1 MKSMTDAEA
10 KSLKRGDLRTLPIC
24 FDSQGMR
31 LRDYSQAVPLL
42 VADTLPGGDLPS
54 EGPKTFLDV
63 ARANRA
69 KGLTFKTDYERWCFL
84 ANIPASDR
92 SLYEAE
98 VLVTALDAMIEA
110 DQLNAPNLYS
120 AELLVRRLEL
130 IKEAHR
136 INPSN
141 PDYSSADFYMGWRHQ
156 RTGVSEAL
164 GRHVASEVKDEAS
177 RMKELRKAREENDYN
192 RGGGRKS
199 KGRGGRDGSGEA
211 AGDG

>member
-1 MKSMTDAEA
+1 
-10 KSLKRGDLRTLPIC
+10 
-24 FDSQGMR
+24 
-31 LRDYSQAVPLL
+31 
-42 VADTLPGGDLPS
+42 LPGGDLLS
-54 EGPKTFLDV
+54 EGPKTFLGV
-63 ARANRA
+63 AWANRA
-69 KGLTFKTDYERWCFL
+69 KGLTFKTDCNFWRVF

-98 VLVTALDAMIEA
+98 VLVTALDAMLEV

-120 AELLVRRLEL
+120 AELLVRRLQL

-141 PDYSSADFYMGWRHQ
+141 PDYSSADFHMGWRHQ
-156 RTGVSEAL
+156 RIGVSEAL
-164 GRHVASEVKDEAS
+164 GRHVAAEVKDEAS

-199 KGRGGRDGSGEA
+199 KGRGGRGGKGEA